1 MKKVLVLFVTSFS
14 FAFAGVYSDT
24 SKEGQESYYNEVDTT
39 INQNTDNAIK
49 KIESMKSG
57 VVTAILNNDK
67 QKKRYLEN
75 EQNLT
80 KEELLDIQE
89 VSFELD
95 KFKQLNGIK

>member
-1 MKKVLVLFVTSFS
+1 
-14 FAFAGVYSDT
+14 
-24 SKEGQESYYNEVDTT
+24 
-39 INQNTDNAIK
+39 
-49 KIESMKSG
+49 MKSG